1 MSKMAKMANVHA
13 EDNGDADVVA
23 DNSIEK
29 NEVFREGSDVR
40 ALTTTFGFFLS
51 HTKFSHGRPMRR

>member
-1 MSKMAKMANVHA
+1 MANVHA
-13 EDNGDADVVA
+13 EDDGDADVVA